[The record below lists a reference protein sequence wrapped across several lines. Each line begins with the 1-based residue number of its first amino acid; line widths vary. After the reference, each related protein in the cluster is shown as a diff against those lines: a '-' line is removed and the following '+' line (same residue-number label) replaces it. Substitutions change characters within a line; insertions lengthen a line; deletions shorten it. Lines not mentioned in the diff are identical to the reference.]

1 MKIGRLGYLV
11 LLMYLI
17 FLWGGPYSVY
27 NPLLFT
33 VHIFHHIVMT
43 LFLGGWVIRR
53 LQRGEGIPQS
63 PLNLPLYVML
73 GVWALSAATS
83 QDPRM
88 SFENLWLGIVHLL
101 LFWFF
106 VAQIQKSEQ
115 RSTFEFLFIIGL
127 IIALSSFA
135 EVASW
140 LFGMGWVPGTNIAW
154 TVTGMLPNA
163 STLHRPQMMMGS
175 TNLVAAFSASLAIL
189 TLGWAWTTK
198 ARDYRIVLTVVS
210 GLLALIVF
218 LTFSRGG
225 WLSLGIGLALLAGFW
240 ARRSPAVTQRIHPRL
255 IAAGMI
261 ASVTVLLGLA
271 LLFTYLTD
279 TGRRDM
285 WRSAVEIT
293 ADYPATGIGLGMY
306 GRMLR
311 DYRDSG
317 IEREHLGA
325 HNLVLNHTSETG
337 LIGLAVLAWVFVS
350 FGRATWQNWKS
361 SRNPGHRRRIEICL
375 AALVGM
381 GFHSMGEIF
390 YFATSSAVLGMIL
403 AAYCMTPLPAHRLEP
418 RPAGQRLPAWGFLVA
433 LAAYSVFLFASDL
446 AQSSFMTGLRATD
459 YDEAVAAMDEAIRL
473 DPSMR
478 LYALQR
484 AHFLALQAMS
494 DPARYDAAEIQLA
507 ATALEESL
515 TLEPSWSLGWFNLA
529 ALREVLGDLPGAL
542 EALSEARRIDLYGPP
557 NVHWGR
563 VAEAGALASDAEI
576 VAAYDDYLEKVP
588 PLAEFWSAT
597 PLRRQALENS
607 LNKLATEPDPGERS
621 LEMQYRILR
630 TRDLARAAA
639 LVPENPL
646 TADEWWVLG
655 QHALNSSN
663 DRAAALEA
671 FTRAIQRMPY
681 RGDYYVSRASALWQD
696 DPAAA
701 ELDLQRAEV
710 IGTDFEFANT
720 VRMQITLA
728 STDDQEERMAALE
741 SGYPLR
747 AVGQSFP
754 VILFRRPANFDVLMP
769 MRPIGPGRTAL
780 EPWYTLAQ
788 EYESLGDTENARRMY
803 LLIYRH
809 APDEEDALNAL
820 RRLED

>member
-33 VHIFHHIVMT
+33 IHVFHHLVMT
-43 LFLGGWVIRR
+43 LFLGGWLVRR
-53 LQRGEGIPQS
+53 LRRGEGIPQS
-63 PLNLPLYVML
+63 PLNLPLYAML
-73 GVWALSAATS
+73 GVWILSASTS

-140 LFGMGWVPGTNIAW
+140 LFGMGWIPGTDVAW

-163 STLHRPQMMMGS
+163 SMLHRPQMMMGS
-175 TNLVAAFSASLAIL
+175 TNLVAGFSAPLAIL

-210 GLLALIVF
+210 GLLATIVF

-240 ARRSPAVTQRIHPRL
+240 ARRSPTITQRIQPRL
-255 IAAGMI
+255 IVAGMI
-261 ASVTVLLGLA
+261 AGVTALLGLV

-325 HNLVLNHTSETG
+325 HNLLLNHTSETG
-337 LIGLAVLAWVFVS
+337 LIGLAVLAWVLVS
-350 FGRATWQNWKS
+350 FGRATWQNWRS

-381 GFHSMGEIF
+381 GFHSMGEVF
-390 YFATSSAVLGMIL
+390 YFATSCAVLGMIL
-403 AAYCMTPLPAHRLEP
+403 AAYCVTPLPAHRLEP
-418 RPAGQRLPAWGFLVA
+418 RPAGQRLPAWGFLGA
-433 LAAYSVFLFASDL
+433 LAVYSVFLFTSDL
-446 AQSSFMTGLRATD
+446 AQSSFMAGLRATD
-459 YDEAVAAMDEAIRL
+459 YDEAIAAVDEAIRI

-478 LYALQR
+478 LYTLQR
-484 AHFLALQAMS
+484 AHFMAAQAMS
-494 DPARYDAAEIQLA
+494 DPVALDTAKIEGAIR
-507 ATALEESL
+507 ALEDSL
-515 TLEPSWSLGWFNLA
+515 MLEPSWSLGWINLA
-529 ALREVLGDLPGAL
+529 ALREALGDLPGAL
-542 EALSEARRIDLYGPP
+542 RALSEARRIDLYGAP

-563 VAEAGALASDAEI
+563 VAEAGALASDVEI
-576 VAAYDDYLEKVP
+576 VTAYDDYLEKTP

-607 LNKLATEPDPGERS
+607 LDTLTTAPDPGERS

-630 TRDLARAAA
+630 THDPARAAA
-639 LVPENPL
+639 LVPESPVS
-646 TADEWWVLG
+646 AGEWWVLG
-655 QHALNSSN
+655 QHALSITN
-663 DRAAALEA
+663 DREAAIEA

-681 RGDYYVSRASALWQD
+681 RGDYYVSRAAALWQD
-696 DPAAA
+696 NPAAA
-701 ELDLQRAEV
+701 DLDLQRAVV
-710 IGTDFEFANT
+710 IGTDFEFPNA
-720 VRMQITLA
+720 VRMQMTLA
-728 STDDQEERMAALE
+728 STSDQGERITALE

-747 AVGQSFP
+747 TVGQSFP

-769 MRPIGPGRTAL
+769 MRPIGPGRSAL
-780 EPWYTLAQ
+780 EPWYTLAA
-788 EYESLGDTENARRMY
+788 EYEAMGDLDNARRMY

-820 RRLED
+820 RRLEG